1 MQPFLD
7 AIRNLMEMIAAGLGI
22 EYVFVVEATIAIV
35 LVSFICGS
43 IGALVVGNRMAF
55 FSDALAHCSF
65 AGVALGIIVAV
76 LSGGNKSDDKLG
88 YDTLD
93 LLLPIVM
100 IVSGVFFGIG
110 IAYVRER
117 TNMASDT
124 VIGVFF
130 AAAIGFGAILFPTM
144 KLISNKNA
152 EQFLFGSAN
161 FVSELNLVML
171 TLLAAITLATLML
184 RYNQL
189 VFGSFNA
196 SLARSRRIPL
206 RLHNYLFIIL
216 LAVIVN
222 VCIQAVGI
230 LLINAML
237 IVPAAT
243 AVNLSRNL
251 RQMFWWT
258 IAVSLT
264 AGLGGMALSLRPS
277 FTVIGIPI
285 KAGTGGWIVMLCV
298 VAFAAS
304 MIIGPRLNRRRA
316 PPASLAG

>member
-1 MQPFLD
+1 MLN
-7 AIRNLMEMIAAGLGI
+7 AIQRVMAAIAEGLGTDMFI
-22 EYVFVVEATIAIV
+22 VEATIAIV

-43 IGALVVGNRMAF
+43 VGALVVGNRMAF

-76 LSGGNKSDDKLG
+76 LSGGNKSDD
-88 YDTLD
+88 TLD
-93 LLLPIVM
+93 LILPLVM
-100 IVSGVFFGIG
+100 IVSGVLFGIG

-144 KLISNKNA
+144 KLISSKNA
-152 EQFLFGSAN
+152 EQFLFGSVN
-161 FVSELNLVML
+161 FVSELNLVTL
-171 TLLAAITLATLML
+171 TVLAAITLTALLL

-189 VFGSFNA
+189 VFASFNA

-206 RLHNYLFIIL
+206 RLYNYLFIIL

-258 IAVSLT
+258 IVVSLA

-277 FTVIGIPI
+277 FTIVGIPI
-285 KAGTGGWIVMLCV
+285 KAGTGGWIVLLCV
-298 VAFAAS
+298 AGFALS
-304 MIIGPRLNRRRA
+304 MVIGPWLSRRRA
-316 PPASLAG
+316 APGSLAG